1 MDANLDSKGQATLP
15 TFDLAIVGA
24 GPVGLFAAYYAGFR
38 GLSVCLID
46 ARSEVG
52 GQISALY
59 PGKTIRDVAGFPA
72 VTGRELV
79 ASLLVQAEEYSPTQ
93 FLGEEL
99 QELEPVDQG
108 FRLSLSTGRD
118 IEAKTVLLATGAG
131 GIKPRRMPVGHEWHG
146 RGLAYAVSD
155 VQDHVARDVV
165 VVGGGDS
172 ALDWA
177 LELSPVASSVTVVH
191 RRRSF
196 RAHQALLDR
205 AAAEGIKVLT
215 ETEVAGVHGTHQVV
229 GVRLRGMD
237 GREWDQPAQTV
248 VGALGLLSA
257 PPPFA
262 RWDIE
267 ADGRKIVVSST
278 METSIPGV
286 FAAGDA
292 ATHPGKVPLL
302 VSGFGEAATAVNH
315 AAVRVNPQE
324 SVMPG
329 HSTDDD
335 LLPPGAGGHREAN
348 QEK

>member
-1 MDANLDSKGQATLP
+1 MTGRLTSPA
-15 TFDLAIVGA
+15 FDLAIVGA
-24 GPVGLFAAYYAGFR
+24 GPVGLFATYYAGFR

-46 ARSEVG
+46 ARPEVG

-72 VTGRELV
+72 VTGRDLI
-79 ASLLVQAEEYSPTQ
+79 AGLLVQAEEYSPTQ

-99 QELEPVDQG
+99 RELQRTDQG
-108 FRLSLSTGRD
+108 FRLSLSTGKDVGAR
-118 IEAKTVLLATGAG
+118 TVLLATGAG
-131 GIKPRRMPVGHEWHG
+131 GIKPRRMPVGHQWYG
-146 RGLAYAVSD
+146 RGLVYAVTD
-155 VQDHVARDVV
+155 VQDHVGKDVV

-177 LELSPVASSVTVVH
+177 LELAPVATSVTVVH

-196 RAHQALLDR
+196 RAHQALLDK
-205 AAAEGIKVLT
+205 AAAEGIQVHT
-215 ETEVAGVHGTHQVV
+215 ETEVTDIHGDQAIT
-229 GVRLRGMD
+229 GVRLRRAD
-237 GREWDQPAQTV
+237 GGEWDQPAQTL

-262 RWDIE
+262 RWGIE
-267 ADGRKIVVSST
+267 ADGRKIVVDST
-278 METSIPGV
+278 METSMPGV

-292 ATHPGKVPLL
+292 TVHDGKVPLL

-335 LLPPGAGGHREAN
+335 LLPPSAEPSEQTHDG
-348 QEK
+348 K